1 MKIICIIPARGG
13 SKRIPRKNIKLFL
26 GKPIIAYSIQ
36 AALDSQLFD
45 EVMVST
51 DDKEIAGIAKKYGAK
66 VPFYRSPKTSNDFAI
81 TVDVLNE
88 VLNCYEKMGQ
98 TFDYICCIYPT
109 ALFMTPE
116 KLRSAFETMVN
127 KGYDSAFAIVQYSYP
142 IQRGLIINEKE
153 RVNMIWPKYIKSRS
167 QELAPTYHD
176 AGQFYFCA
184 VKKFRETNAMKG
196 DNTYGIITSE
206 LEVQDLDTMTDWEL
220 AELKYKRLIKE

>member
-1 MKIICIIPARGG
+1 MKKICIIPARGG
-13 SKRIPRKNIKLFL
+13 SKRIPRKNIKPFL

-36 AALDSQLFD
+36 AAIESQLFD

-51 DDKEIAGIAKKYGAK
+51 DDEEIAGIAKQYGAK
-66 VPFYRSPKTSNDFAI
+66 VPFYRSLETSNDFAI

-88 VLNCYEKMGQ
+88 VLNEYEKMGQ

-109 ALFMTPE
+109 ALFITSE
-116 KLRSAFETMVN
+116 KLRSSFETMVN

-142 IQRGLIINEKE
+142 IQRGLVINENE
-153 RVNMIWPKYIKSRS
+153 RVNMIWPQYIKSRS
-167 QELAPTYHD
+167 QELTPTYHD
-176 AGQFYFCA
+176 AGQFYFST

-196 DNTYGIITSE
+196 DNTYGIVTNE

-220 AELKYKRLIKE
+220 AELKYKRLLK